1 MLNVVVLQGRLTQDP
16 EIKST
21 RAEKKVASFAI
32 AVERDYRSRSGE
44 KQTDFVSIE
53 AWNQPADLAE
63 SYLSK
68 GDMVVVKGPLGI
80 QSWED
85 NAGIRRSRP
94 VVTAEKIYLVLTSKS
109 RPRDNG
115 GYEPD
120 DQYSGYMNDGF
131 QEIGEDTP
139 LPDF

>member
-1 MLNVVVLQGRLTQDP
+1 MLNVVVLQGRLTRDP
-16 EIKST
+16 EIKYT
-21 RAEKKVASFAI
+21 RADKKFVSFAI
-32 AVERDYRSRSGE
+32 AVERDYRSRGGE
-44 KQTDFVSIE
+44 KQTDFINIV

-63 SYLSK
+63 SYLGK
-68 GDMVVVKGPLGI
+68 GDMVVVNGSLES

-85 NAGIRRSRP
+85 DSGTSRSRP

-131 QEIGEDTP
+131 QELGEDTP